1 MAHIKNYIIL
11 FFFVAGYSSYAQ
23 TKNDSVFKNTTLSSF
38 QLTDIITNKTV
49 SLTPAQKKCIYIF
62 LSPECPICQNYT
74 SVLNKLNQEYGMNI
88 GFYGIV
94 PGKTYT
100 QAEISSFAKKYK
112 ISYTLLSDQSLK
124 FTRYLQA
131 KVTPEVV
138 FLNDNKLVYRG
149 AIDNWFKGL
158 GKARANTTE
167 NYLKDAI
174 MQNLKHAKVDE
185 KRTKAIGCLIN
196 DF

>member
-1 MAHIKNYIIL
+1 MAHIKKYIIL
-11 FFFVAGYSSYAQ
+11 FFFVAGYNSYAQ
-23 TKNDSVFKNTTLSSF
+23 TKNDSVFKSALLYSF
-38 QLTDIITNKTV
+38 KLTDVITNKTV
-49 SLTPAQKKCIYIF
+49 SPAQAQKKFIYIF

-74 SVLNKLNQEYGMNI
+74 SVLNKLNQEYGRDI

-94 PGKTYT
+94 PGKTYS
-100 QAEISSFAKKYK
+100 QAEISNFAKKYK
-112 ISYTLLSDQSLK
+112 IGYTLLSDQSLK

-131 KVTPEVV
+131 KVTPEVF
-138 FLNDNKLVYRG
+138 FLNGNKLVYRG
-149 AIDNWFKGL
+149 AIDNWFEGL

-167 NYLKDAI
+167 NYLKNAI
-174 MQNLKHAKVDE
+174 MQDLKHAKVDV